1 MKSQITILLSVYN
14 GEQYLKTFLESLIAQ
29 RDVQIELLIGDDGSF
44 DNSLNIIRLT
54 LANRLEYRL
63 FHFNR
68 IGTCR
73 VIFELL
79 SHAKMPYIAFA
90 DQDDIWQG
98 DHLADAVSRISNYTS
113 EPTVLFSS
121 VEEFGTSLPETRIF
135 PYSSLASLTDLDF
148 VFSNPARGCSIVI
161 NRQLKDLALERIP
174 QRAIMH
180 DWWMFLLGHFCGHSV
195 FRETP
200 KVRYRIHNDNQIGVR
215 GLSLCGKIKTLT
227 SQKWMP
233 LVQFYELIDLHG
245 ERFKDFEVLKLFK
258 SPLDQPKNIKDKL
271 HRVTKISSEL
281 NVGFLR
287 RIYIFV
293 MLIRHLR

>member
-1 MKSQITILLSVYN
+1 MKSQISILLSVYN
-14 GEQYLKTFLESLIAQ
+14 GEKYLKTFLESLIAQ
-29 RDVQIELLIGDDGSF
+29 RDVQIELLIGDDGSY
-44 DNSLNIIRLT
+44 DNSLNIIRQT
-54 LANRLEYRL
+54 LANKLEYRL

-68 IGTCR
+68 IGTCK

-90 DQDDIWQG
+90 DQDDIWQE
-98 DHLADAVSRISNYTS
+98 DHLADAVSRISNNTS

-121 VEEFGTSLPETRIF
+121 VEEFGTSFPETRIF
-135 PYSSLASLTDLDF
+135 PYSSLACLTDLDF

-161 NRQLKDLALERIP
+161 NRQLKDLALESIP
-174 QRAIMH
+174 QRAVMH
-180 DWWMFLLGHFCGHSV
+180 DWWIFLLGHFCGYSI

-200 KVRYRIHNDNQIGVR
+200 KVRYRIHDDNQIGVR
-215 GLSLCGKIKTLT
+215 GLSLYGKIKSLT

-245 ERFKDFEVLKLFK
+245 ERFKDFEVLELFK
-258 SPLDQPKNIKDKL
+258 LPLDQPKNIKRRL
-271 HRVTKISSEL
+271 HRVTKILSEL

-287 RIYIFV
+287 RVYIFV